1 MNIAEIFIRR
11 PVMTAL
17 VMLAILFFGLLGY
30 RKLAVNDLPNVDYPT
45 VEVSANL
52 PGASPETM
60 ASAVAT
66 PLEKQFSTIAGLD
79 SMTSSSS
86 QGYTAITLEF
96 NLSRNIDAAAQ
107 DTQAAIARTAPQLP
121 PNMPSPPTYQK
132 VNPADQPILYMALS
146 SRTIPLSDVDEYA
159 ETLLAQRF
167 STVSGV
173 AQVQVFGSQKYAVRI
188 QLDPRLLASLGIG
201 IDEVSLAVQN
211 ANVNLPTGTLYG
223 PDQAFTVQATG
234 QLTRAP
240 FYRPVI
246 VAYRNGAPIR
256 LDKLG
261 QVFDSVENDKV
272 ASWYNDDNAVV
283 LAIERQP
290 GTNTVE
296 VVEGIRLLLPELRD
310 QIPAAVQMNILYDRS
325 ESIRSSVSDVK
336 FSLYVAIVLV
346 VLVIFLFLRNFSA
359 TLIPSIA
366 LPMSIV
372 GTFAVM
378 YELGYTL
385 DNLSLMALTLSVGFV
400 VDDAIVMLENI
411 VRHMEM
417 GQSVMDAAL
426 DGAREIGFTIV
437 SMTLSLAAV
446 FIPVLFLGGILG
458 RLLHEFAVVISVAIL
473 VSGFVSLSLTPM
485 LCSRF
490 LRHAESQKHGRGYMS
505 LERFFDRLLHAYDV
519 SLRFVM
525 RHRLATMVISA
536 LILVA
541 TVWQF
546 MLFSKGFLP
555 AEDNS
560 QIFSFTE
567 AQQGIS
573 FDSMRDHQEALNQI
587 VLKNPN
593 VKEFFSTMGAGG
605 FLNMNAGIIFMHL
618 KPRDQRETIENPGF
632 AAFEKRAGGWP
643 LAPSLLHMIQ
653 PLFVHHLTIDEVIE
667 ELRPQFSSIPGI
679 LAFMQNLPPIQIGG
693 DLTKSPYQFT
703 LTAADTE
710 ELYRDSAVLLDQMQQ
725 IPQLQ
730 DVTTDLQIAQPQV
743 NVAIDRDKSSKL
755 GISAEQVEDA
765 LYSSYG
771 ERQVSTIYAPNNE
784 YRVNMELLPRFQLDP
799 QTLSQLYIHSSS
811 GSLVPLS
818 TVAQLN
824 TTLGPLTVNHL
835 GQLPAVTISFNTK
848 PGVALGDVLPK
859 VNQLA
864 ARVLPQSIT
873 PRRLLI

>member
-1 MNIAEIFIRR
+1 
-11 PVMTAL
+11 
-17 VMLAILFFGLLGY
+17 
-30 RKLAVNDLPNVDYPT
+30 
-45 VEVSANL
+45 
-52 PGASPETM
+52 
-60 ASAVAT
+60 
-66 PLEKQFSTIAGLD
+66 
-79 SMTSSSS
+79 
-86 QGYTAITLEF
+86 
-96 NLSRNIDAAAQ
+96 
-107 DTQAAIARTAPQLP
+107 
-121 PNMPSPPTYQK
+121 
-132 VNPADQPILYMALS
+132 
-146 SRTIPLSDVDEYA
+146 
-159 ETLLAQRF
+159 
-167 STVSGV
+167 
-173 AQVQVFGSQKYAVRI
+173 
-188 QLDPRLLASLGIG
+188 
-201 IDEVSLAVQN
+201 
-211 ANVNLPTGTLYG
+211 
-223 PDQAFTVQATG
+223 
-234 QLTRAP
+234 
-240 FYRPVI
+240 
-246 VAYRNGAPIR
+246 
-256 LDKLG
+256 
-261 QVFDSVENDKV
+261 
-272 ASWYNDDNAVV
+272 
-283 LAIERQP
+283 
-290 GTNTVE
+290 
-296 VVEGIRLLLPELRD
+296 
-310 QIPAAVQMNILYDRS
+310 VQMNILYDRS

-765 LYSSYG
+765 LYSAYG
-771 ERQVSTIYAPNNE
+771 QRQVSTIYAPNNE
-784 YRVNMELLPRFQLDP
+784 YRVIMELLPRFQLDP